1 MTDHHTGE
9 STVRLILGLGNI
21 GERYRDT
28 RHNIGFWVIDQVARE
43 LAIENRQEGELYE
56 LTVARAGDRQ
66 VLLARPKTYMNRS
79 GLAAAALLDRFS
91 LYPAEMLVVVD
102 DFNLP
107 LGRLRFRPGGSNGG
121 QNGLRSIIDL
131 IGTQEFPRLRIGLGG
146 PPEHVEPAE
155 YVLSP
160 FAPEER
166 QTAQKTVARAAEA
179 VIFAIHHPLPGA
191 MEQFNSMPD
200 ESA

>member
-1 MTDHHTGE
+1 MTDHTTSE
-9 STVRLILGLGNI
+9 NAIRLIMGLGNV

-28 RHNIGFWVIDQVARE
+28 RHNIGFSVIERVVCE
-43 LAIENRQEGELYE
+43 LATETRQESELYE

-66 VLLARPKTYMNRS
+66 ILLARPKTYMNRS

-102 DFNLP
+102 DINLP
-107 LGRLRFRPGGSNGG
+107 LGRLRFRPGGSDGG

-131 IGTQEFPRLRIGLGG
+131 IGTQAFPRLRIGLGA
-146 PPEHVEPAE
+146 PPDNVEPAE
-155 YVLSP
+155 FVLSP

-166 QTAQKTVARAAEA
+166 QIAQKTVARAAEA
-179 VIFAIHHPLPGA
+179 VIFALHHPLPGA
-191 MEQFNSMPD
+191 MEQFNSLPD